1 MRNKIGNRIVL
12 LGQINSRK
20 KILSQRQSLSSS
32 RAGGYRTVIIK
43 DGEFVQRRARR

>member
-1 MRNKIGNRIVL
+1 MRNIVGNRIVL

-20 KILSQRQSLSSS
+20 KILSQRQSLGSP

-43 DGEFVQRRARR
+43 DGEFVQRTSRR